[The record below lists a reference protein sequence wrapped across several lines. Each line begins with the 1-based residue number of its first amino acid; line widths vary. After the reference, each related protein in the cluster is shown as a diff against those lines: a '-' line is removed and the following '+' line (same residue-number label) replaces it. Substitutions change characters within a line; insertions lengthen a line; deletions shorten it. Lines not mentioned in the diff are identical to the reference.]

1 VLQLFDMML
10 EIKKQKVDKY
20 TAVRLNLDQW
30 NKIKKIAKENKVK
43 SSDIIRHSIDEFLK
57 KQTID

>member
-1 VLQLFDMML
+1 MFDMML